1 MDAEATVVAF
11 PGHAGRAL
19 APPPGGSVAGPGPSD
34 PGGATA
40 LPLTTVASHGRPL
53 RHGEVVSV
61 LRARHPADDRLRV
74 GPWRGDPSVAHLSP
88 LAGRAVS
95 VTTVRRC
102 LNRLAEQGYH
112 RAVTAALAPIEQ
124 SAFLDAGFEVHERL
138 HLLSRSIIESLD
150 EGPAASLRRGR
161 RADRDRVLEVDEAAF
176 PPFWHLD
183 EVSLDDALNATPSSR
198 FRVALSDDEAVVG
211 YAVTGRAGARG
222 YVQRLAVDPPEQ
234 RQGVG
239 SALVLDGLRWL
250 RRWGAREAFVN
261 TQVGNE
267 GAVRLYERLGFHLRP
282 DGLAVLQRS
291 LGNLG

>member
-1 MDAEATVVAF
+1 MS
-11 PGHAGRAL
+11 G
-19 APPPGGSVAGPGPSD
+19 
-34 PGGATA
+34 
-40 LPLTTVASHGRPL
+40 
-53 RHGEVVSV
+53 

-74 GPWRGDPSVAHLSP
+74 GPWRGDPTVAHLSP
-88 LAGRAVS
+88 LAGRAIS

-102 LNRLAEQGYH
+102 LMRLADQGYQ

-138 HLLSRSIIESLD
+138 HLLARSITEPIA
-150 EGPAASLRRGR
+150 EGPTAQLRRGR

-183 EVSLDDALNATPSSR
+183 DLSLDDALNATPSSR
-198 FRVALSDDEAVVG
+198 FRVALSDDETVVG

-222 YVQRLAVDPPEQ
+222 YVQRLAVDPPDQ

-239 SALVLDGLRWL
+239 AALVLDGLRWL

-267 GAVRLYERLGFHLRP
+267 GAVRLYRRLGFRLRP
-282 DGLAVLQRS
+282 DGLAVLHRAVGP
-291 LGNLG
+291 LE